1 MSDTNLF
8 DTGPDKTQRRH
19 MVDDARSAFENYNP
33 DKHNHRH
40 VNVGEA
46 ERWLS
51 AAGGTGMIVYGL
63 KTRGFM
69 GLTLGAIGAA
79 LMYRGLS
86 GHCAG
91 YSALNISTAHN
102 ENSRAS
108 LDHGIRIEE
117 SIFVAA
123 DRVTLYQYWRN
134 LSNLPQVMTH
144 LKSVTE
150 QDNKRS
156 HWVVKGP
163 LDFDVEW
170 DAEIINERE
179 NELIAWRSLPDATV
193 KNAGSVRFTDD
204 ESGAGTIIKI
214 ALLYHPPAGQLGNRI
229 ASALGEDPAVQI
241 SKDLKKFK
249 ESAEA
254 GKFNGAAIG
263 G

>member
-19 MVDDARSAFENYNP
+19 MVEDARSAFEYYDP
-33 DKHNHRH
+33 DSHSHSH
-40 VNVGEA
+40 INVGEA

-51 AAGGTGMIVYGL
+51 AAGGTGMVVYGL
-63 KTRGFM
+63 KTRGLL
-69 GLTLGAIGAA
+69 GLTLGAIGAG
-79 LMYRGLS
+79 LLYRGLS

-91 YSALNISTAHN
+91 YSALGINTATDKHPG
-102 ENSRAS
+102 AS

-123 DRVTLYQYWRN
+123 DRVTLYNFWRK
-134 LSNLPQVMTH
+134 LSNLPQVMSH

-150 QDNKRS
+150 HDNKRS
-156 HWVVKGP
+156 HWVVRGP

-170 DAEIINERE
+170 EAEIINERE

-204 ESGAGTIIKI
+204 DTGAGTIIKV

-229 ASALGEDPAVQI
+229 SSALGEDPAVQI

-249 ESAEA
+249 QSAEA
-254 GKFNGAAIG
+254 GKFTGAAIG